1 MFNPWFGIARDAVR
15 LGIEAQSVVA
25 LRLARLAVGGPSSSA
40 EARRM
45 MAEKL
50 DALAKLQVAAALTVC
65 TRGQGAS
72 IARKA
77 LGIYGKRVRANRRR
91 LLRK

>member
-25 LRLARLAVGGPSSSA
+25 LRLGRLAAGGASGLA
-40 EARRM
+40 EARLM
-45 MAEKL
+45 TAEKL
-50 DALAKLQVAAALTVC
+50 DALAKLQVAATLTVF
-65 TRGQGAS
+65 TGGQGAS

-77 LGIYGKRVRANRRR
+77 IGIYGKRVRANKRR
-91 LLRK
+91 LTRR